1 MSKLNTELN
10 EARKVL
16 KFLVEQRFPLGPDEL
31 RLVGDTWAWP
41 HKIKPKVEE
50 CDKRLKAERNR
61 AEDELNDK
69 VAKFIEELDD
79 YVRQAEAFSAHGEL
93 ERMAENTAAL
103 QTLSSKIKEAKERA
117 EGLNGEEELL
127 GFPRSTFPQL
137 EEAPSILAPYLQ
149 LWNVAQDFQKKTY
162 AWLNGPMQG
171 LDPESLEREIKD
183 MSKANFK
190 SMKFFEN
197 SETELPAPLRVA
209 EQLKEQM
216 DEFQT
221 KLPLIS
227 CLCNP
232 GMRERHWAEVSKL
245 LGYPFKPTDSTTLAS
260 MLTMGLEQHL
270 PALDEIGGGASK
282 EYSLEKA
289 LDKMLAD
296 WQPLELTM
304 VEYRDT
310 GTSIVGG
317 TEEIQMLLDDHVV
330 KSQTMQGSPFIKP
343 FAERAKAWG
352 DKLVLIQDLVDLWLK
367 VQGVW
372 QYLEPIFGS
381 EDIMRQMPKEGALF
395 KKQDGMWRDN
405 VNKVKVDVRVLV
417 VADIPGILESYQE
430 QQETL
435 ELVQKG
441 LNDYLEMKRLYF
453 PRFFFLSNDEMLE
466 ILSETKDPTR
476 VQPHLCKCFEGI
488 GNLVFEEN
496 NLITGMVSGEG
507 ETVPFGGENIQPSSM
522 VEQWLVEVE
531 ERMFKSMARVVRE
544 SNAAHKQTDRIS
556 WMQQWQGQV
565 VICVAGI
572 AWTHDVE
579 TALASSGSAG
589 LAEYGNTCASDLN
602 NTVELVRGEL
612 PKLVRKVVA
621 PLIVIDVHAR
631 DVVIEMAKKGISS
644 PNDFDWL
651 AQLRYYPI
659 AEENNDIKIRM
670 LSTELPYGYE
680 YLGNSGRLV
689 VTPLTDRCY
698 RTLMGALQL
707 DLGGAPEGPAGT
719 GKTETTKDLAKALAQ
734 QCVVFNCSDGLDYL
748 AMAKFFKGLA
758 AAGAWACFDEF
769 NRIDIEVLSVVAQQI
784 LTIQPRQAARLET
797 LRVRG
802 HDAAAQAH
810 VQLLHHDE
818 PGLRRPRRAARQPQG
833 ALPHRGD
840 DGARLR
846 AHRRDHALLVRL
858 HGGAPAR
865 AQDRADVQAV
875 LGAALGA
882 GPLRLRHARG
892 QVGAARRGQPQA
904 RVPEADEATLM
915 LRASSTSTCPSSSRR
930 TCRSSTASPP
940 TSSRGSSCPAR
951 TTTTCTGPARRT
963 ATRRTCSSPRPS
975 SSRSSQLYE
984 MIVVRHGLMLVGLPF
999 GQDLGVPHA
1008 RRGARPAA
1016 GGGARRAS
1024 RRCTTTCMN
1033 PKSITMGQL
1042 YGSSTR

>member
-1 MSKLNTELN
+1 M
-10 EARKVL
+10 
-16 KFLVEQRFPLGPDEL
+16 
-31 RLVGDTWAWP
+31 
-41 HKIKPKVEE
+41 
-50 CDKRLKAERNR
+50 
-61 AEDELNDK
+61 
-69 VAKFIEELDD
+69 
-79 YVRQAEAFSAHGEL
+79 RQAPQGRAQPRRGRAQRRRSPSSSRSSTTTCGRPRPSRRTASSSAWRRTPL
-93 ERMAENTAAL
+93 RCT
-103 QTLSSKIKEAKERA
+103 TLSSKIKEAKERA

-352 DKLVLIQDLVDLWLK
+352 DKLVLIQDLVDIWLK

-476 VQPHLCKCFEGI
+476 VQPHLGKCFEGI
-488 GNLVFEEN
+488 GKLVFEEN

-544 SNAAHKQTDRIS
+544 SNAAHKQT
-556 WMQQWQGQV
+556 
-565 VICVAGI
+565 
-572 AWTHDVE
+572 
-579 TALASSGSAG
+579 TASRGCSSGRARWSSAWPDRRG
-589 LAEYGNTCASDLN
+589 RTTWRPRSPASGN
-602 NTVELVRGEL
+602 
-612 PKLVRKVVA
+612 
-621 PLIVIDVHAR
+621 
-631 DVVIEMAKKGISS
+631 
-644 PNDFDWL
+644 
-651 AQLRYYPI
+651 
-659 AEENNDIKIRM
+659 
-670 LSTELPYGYE
+670 
-680 YLGNSGRLV
+680 
-689 VTPLTDRCY
+689 
-698 RTLMGALQL
+698 
-707 DLGGAPEGPAGT
+707 GGPG
-719 GKTETTKDLAKALAQ
+719 
-734 QCVVFNCSDGLDYL
+734 
-748 AMAKFFKGLA
+748 
-758 AAGAWACFDEF
+758 
-769 NRIDIEVLSVVAQQI
+769 
-784 LTIQPRQAARLET
+784 
-797 LRVRG
+797 RVRQQVRLRPER
-802 HDAAAQAH
+802 HRRARARRAAQARAQGGRAAH
-810 VQLLHHDE
+810 RH
-818 PGLRRPRRAARQPQG
+818 RRAR
-833 ALPHRGD
+833 
-840 DGARLR
+840 
-846 AHRRDHALLVRL
+846 
-858 HGGAPAR
+858 
-865 AQDRADVQAV
+865 
-875 LGAALGA
+875 
-882 GPLRLRHARG
+882 
-892 QVGAARRGQPQA
+892 ARRGDRDGQEGHLQPQ
-904 RVPEADEATLM
+904 RL
-915 LRASSTSTCPSSSRR
+915 
-930 TCRSSTASPP
+930 
-940 TSSRGSSCPAR
+940 
-951 TTTTCTGPARRT
+951 
-963 ATRRTCSSPRPS
+963 
-975 SSRSSQLYE
+975 
-984 MIVVRHGLMLVGLPF
+984 
-999 GQDLGVPHA
+999 
-1008 RRGARPAA
+1008 
-1016 GGGARRAS
+1016 
-1024 RRCTTTCMN
+1024 
-1033 PKSITMGQL
+1033 
-1042 YGSSTR
+1042 

>member
-317 TEEIQMLLDDHVV
+317 TDEIQMLLDDHVV

-395 KKQDGMWRDN
+395 KTQDGMWRDD
-405 VNKVKVDVRVLV
+405 VNKVKEDARVLV
-417 VADIPGILESYQE
+417 VADIPGILDVVPGAARDARARAEGPQRLPRDE
-430 QQETL
+430 AALLPALLLPLQRRDARDPLRDQGPHARAAAP
-435 ELVQKG
+435 VQVLRG
-441 LNDYLEMKRLYF
+441 HRNA
-453 PRFFFLSNDEMLE
+453 
-466 ILSETKDPTR
+466 R
-476 VQPHLCKCFEGI
+476 VRGDD
-488 GNLVFEEN
+488 
-496 NLITGMVSGEG
+496 LITRMVSGEERDG
-507 ETVPFGGENIQPSSM
+507 PASAATNIRAVRGI
-522 VEQWLVEVE
+522 VEQWLLEVE
-531 ERMFKSMARVVRE
+531 ERMFKSMARVLRE
-544 SNAAHKQTDRIS
+544 SNAAHKQATASR
-556 WMQQWQGQV
+556 G
-565 VICVAGI
+565 CAVAGPGGHLRRGHRRGRTT
-572 AWTHDVE
+572 WRPRSPV
-579 TALASSGSAG
+579 G
-589 LAEYGNTCASDLN
+589 LGGPGRVRQHVRRRPERHRRARARRAAQAACARCS
-602 NTVELVRGEL
+602 
-612 PKLVRKVVA
+612 A

-631 DVVIEMAKKGISS
+631 DVVVEHG
-644 PNDFDWL
+644 
-651 AQLRYYPI
+651 Q
-659 AEENNDIKIRM
+659 
-670 LSTELPYGYE
+670 
-680 YLGNSGRLV
+680 
-689 VTPLTDRCY
+689 
-698 RTLMGALQL
+698 
-707 DLGGAPEGPAGT
+707 EGH
-719 GKTETTKDLAKALAQ
+719 L
-734 QCVVFNCSDGLDYL
+734 
-748 AMAKFFKGLA
+748 
-758 AAGAWACFDEF
+758 
-769 NRIDIEVLSVVAQQI
+769 
-784 LTIQPRQAARLET
+784 
-797 LRVRG
+797 
-802 HDAAAQAH
+802 
-810 VQLLHHDE
+810 
-818 PGLRRPRRAARQPQG
+818 QPQ
-833 ALPHRGD
+833 
-840 DGARLR
+840 RL
-846 AHRRDHALLVRL
+846 
-858 HGGAPAR
+858 
-865 AQDRADVQAV
+865 
-875 LGAALGA
+875 
-882 GPLRLRHARG
+882 
-892 QVGAARRGQPQA
+892 
-904 RVPEADEATLM
+904 
-915 LRASSTSTCPSSSRR
+915 
-930 TCRSSTASPP
+930 
-940 TSSRGSSCPAR
+940 
-951 TTTTCTGPARRT
+951 
-963 ATRRTCSSPRPS
+963 
-975 SSRSSQLYE
+975 
-984 MIVVRHGLMLVGLPF
+984 
-999 GQDLGVPHA
+999 
-1008 RRGARPAA
+1008 
-1016 GGGARRAS
+1016 
-1024 RRCTTTCMN
+1024 
-1033 PKSITMGQL
+1033 
-1042 YGSSTR
+1042 